1 MFAEN
6 EIHKGHRERMQEK
19 LFSESFALSDHEL
32 LEILLY
38 GCIPRQDT
46 NPLAHELLQ
55 VFGSLQGVFKASEVD
70 LLQINGVGKKV
81 ADHIR
86 LMGKLSEV
94 LGERIIYDKRPPYG
108 NSGQTVSQLR
118 EYFTDAPCEKF
129 VVVFLDKERKQ
140 IFRLD
145 FKSGAFDKVFTDNSE
160 IAHAIALHKPAYIV
174 LAHNH
179 PSGNPYPSDLDDT
192 STMKFLALCDLHGTE
207 LSDHVIFTENSYYSY
222 FESGKMDEIKS
233 KYSKI

>member
-1 MFAEN
+1 MFSET

-55 VFGSLQGVFKASEVD
+55 MFGSLQGVFKASETE

-145 FKSGAFDKVFTDNSE
+145 FKSGAFDRVFTDNSE
-160 IAHAIALHKPAYIV
+160 IAHAMALRKPAYIV

-179 PSGNPYPSDLDDT
+179 PSGNPDPSDSDDV
-192 STMKFLALCDLHGTE
+192 STMKLLALCDLHGAE
-207 LSDHVIFTENSYYSY
+207 LSDHVIFTENGYYSY
-222 FESGKMDEIKS
+222 FESGKIDEMKS
-233 KYSKI
+233 RYLRI